1 MFADLGGRFGG
12 MDFQSRSR
20 QRTDP
25 RTGVDPTDLHE
36 SNGGMRRAPGATQ
49 ADASGAITERITLA
63 AC

>member
-12 MDFQSRSR
+12 MDFQCRSR

-36 SNGGMRRAPGATQ
+36 SNVGLRRTPGATQ
-49 ADASGAITERITLA
+49 ADASGAITAREKLA
-63 AC
+63 TC